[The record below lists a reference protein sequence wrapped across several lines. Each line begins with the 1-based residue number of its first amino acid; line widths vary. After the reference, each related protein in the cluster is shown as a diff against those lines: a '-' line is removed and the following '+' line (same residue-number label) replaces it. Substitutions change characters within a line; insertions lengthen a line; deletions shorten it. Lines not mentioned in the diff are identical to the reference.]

1 VIADVVWIWVIE
13 RKKERKKER
22 EREREREIC
31 LLMNESIIS
40 MDVNLLL
47 KAISTRRVA
56 LSMSAAVHYCSYQI

>member
-1 VIADVVWIWVIE
+1 MGD

-22 EREREREIC
+22 ERQRERERERETEREIC

-56 LSMSAAVHYCSYQI
+56 LSMSAAVHYCSYQT